1 MADRAVPNLP
11 SRDFDRTLE
20 LYCSFGF
27 TAVFRDDGWM
37 ILERGGVQ
45 LEFFPYPDLDPAQS
59 SFMCS
64 LRVHDV
70 DELYESIRAAG
81 IPEAPVGIPRLVPV
95 KRQPWGLRA
104 GYFIDPDGTQFSLIA
119 DAG

>member
-1 MADRAVPNLP
+1 MVDRAVPNLP

-81 IPEAPVGIPRLVPV
+81 IDRVPWSGGKSRCDARCVGGGLPPGPSLAHTPR
-95 KRQPWGLRA
+95 
-104 GYFIDPDGTQFSLIA
+104 
-119 DAG
+119 